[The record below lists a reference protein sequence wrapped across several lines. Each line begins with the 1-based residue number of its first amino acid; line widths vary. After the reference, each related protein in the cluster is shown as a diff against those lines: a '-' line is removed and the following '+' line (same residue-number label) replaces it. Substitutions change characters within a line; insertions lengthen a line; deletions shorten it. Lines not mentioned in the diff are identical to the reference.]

1 MGVGVGDGVAFLEL
15 GDIGFDDEFSGESE
29 RISDTRQVEFE
40 IPEFFDDI
48 FTIEGLSVDDVL
60 FHCVE
65 EFAGFTGDSDGHMH
79 EVAFPV
85 VEAGEDIF
93 PAFNSNRDEVGIGF
107 F

>member
-1 MGVGVGDGVAFLEL
+1 MGVGVGDGVAFPKLC
-15 GDIGFDDEFSGESE
+15 DVGFDDEFPGESE

-48 FTIEGLSVDDVL
+48 FTIEGLSVDDVFL
-60 FHCVE
+60 HRVE
-65 EFAGFTGDSDGHMH
+65 EFAGFAGDANGHVE